1 MIKAV
6 ITATFS
12 INGTIYERVDGRE
25 NKGNANERERFH
37 QNIFICVMI
46 LKGDLKGF
54 QENFETFLKSICH
67 DLTPVNLRARR
78 DKSHAHFFNKQQF
91 WLSAWQTNLS

>member
-1 MIKAV
+1 MGR
-6 ITATFS
+6 FS
-12 INGTIYERVDGRE
+12 INGTIYEQVDGRE

-54 QENFETFLKSICH
+54 QENFETF
-67 DLTPVNLRARR
+67 
-78 DKSHAHFFNKQQF
+78 F
-91 WLSAWQTNLS
+91 